1 MSRGKIKIIS
11 AIEEMQRYSDSLR
24 LERKKIALVP
34 TMGYLHEGHLSL
46 VKKAKELADITIV
59 SIFVN
64 PSQFSPDEDLEKY
77 PRDFERDKKLLWE
90 LNVDVIFYP
99 DVSEIYPDDF
109 QTHVEVEKIT
119 QNFEGAFRPTHFR
132 GVTTIVNILFNC
144 VKPDIAIFGQ
154 KDAQQAAVIKRMV
167 RDLKLD
173 IKIIAEPI
181 VREED
186 GLAMSSRNIYLS
198 AEERKDALVL
208 SKALNAAGKMILT
221 GETNVE
227 KIYAEMKNIINSAV
241 TSELD
246 YIKIV
251 NAENFEEIDYLEEGN
266 SYFILIACRI
276 GKTRLIDNLLIKENI
291 K

>member
-1 MSRGKIKIIS
+1 
-11 AIEEMQRYSDSLR
+11 
-24 LERKKIALVP
+24 
-34 TMGYLHEGHLSL
+34 
-46 VKKAKELADITIV
+46 
-59 SIFVN
+59 
-64 PSQFSPDEDLEKY
+64 
-77 PRDFERDKKLLWE
+77 
-90 LNVDVIFYP
+90 
-99 DVSEIYPDDF
+99 
-109 QTHVEVEKIT
+109 
-119 QNFEGAFRPTHFR
+119 
-132 GVTTIVNILFNC
+132 
-144 VKPDIAIFGQ
+144 
-154 KDAQQAAVIKRMV
+154 MV